1 MRTTAALG
9 LFLLL
14 SACGGPLPPAEEQ
27 IRKLNSDA
35 ELAVEAKD
43 VSALRDFIADD
54 YTDERGQDKNAM
66 VRLAQLYLLRNK
78 AVYVHTLMKSLVIID
93 EDNAAAEILAALAGQ
108 PISNAEQLFD
118 MRADLIR
125 FEVGYRWYGDEWR
138 VRSLKWRRAT
148 VEDFL

>member
-1 MRTTAALG
+1 
-9 LFLLL
+9 
-14 SACGGPLPPAEEQ
+14 
-27 IRKLNSDA
+27 
-35 ELAVEAKD
+35 
-43 VSALRDFIADD
+43 
-54 YTDERGQDKNAM
+54 
-66 VRLAQLYLLRNK
+66 
-78 AVYVHTLMKSLVIID
+78 MKSLVIID